1 VSKWANKYVIGLI
14 GNIGTGKSVVRR
26 MLEHLG
32 AYGIDADALGHRAFA
47 RGAPGYQ
54 PVLDIFGKWILNP
67 ESEIDRHKLG
77 RVVFSDPEAMKQ
89 LERVVHPLVEQAVDM
104 IIRRS
109 TQSVIVIE
117 AIKLLQTNLA
127 TQCDSIWAVT
137 TTPELQLVRLIKNR
151 QMSPT
156 DAQQRINVQPP
167 QDQLLTKAQVIIRN
181 IYSFEDTWRQVVNAW
196 QKNVPLKEISSAP
209 EISHVQGELS
219 ILRAK
224 PHHSQELANLINR
237 IQRRP
242 ILTTKDDIMANFGEK
257 AFLLCQIGDK
267 PVGLIGWKVENLVS
281 RTSEILIDPAV
292 SLQQC
297 LSPLV
302 MEMERASK
310 DLQSEA
316 SLIFA
321 PPDLAKQEKL
331 WKDLG
336 YERRS
341 PQNLGVAAWQE
352 AAAENTTE
360 NSTLYFKQ
368 LRIDRVLRP
377 I

>member
-1 VSKWANKYVIGLI
+1 
-14 GNIGTGKSVVRR
+14 
-26 MLEHLG
+26 
-32 AYGIDADALGHRAFA
+32 
-47 RGAPGYQ
+47 
-54 PVLDIFGKWILNP
+54 
-67 ESEIDRHKLG
+67 
-77 RVVFSDPEAMKQ
+77 
-89 LERVVHPLVEQAVDM
+89 M